1 METEFQPRA
10 GTDSRRGR
18 RTDLTGL
25 RALAIVALLL
35 TGAGIGF
42 VPGGFVG
49 IDVFF
54 VISGFLV
61 TGSLVGEWRRTGRIS
76 LLGFYARRVRRLLPT
91 AALVLAASLM
101 LTLFCLPR
109 GRWAETGWDVLASG
123 LSVLNW
129 RLADQN
135 AAAFVPDAATSIL
148 AHYWALGVTG
158 QVLLVWPVL
167 LLGIA
172 GWAVRH
178 RARDVRG
185 PLLLT
190 VGLVAVCSFAWS
202 VQRTAGDPERAF
214 LGTTTRLWELAL
226 GAALALLGARLT
238 GLSHRLGTVLGWAGA
253 AAVVGA
259 VLVMR
264 PGSGFPGYLALLPAL
279 GTAAIIA
286 SGAAGGRAAAG
297 DSTAGEGSARPGTAG
312 GGPHRILA
320 SRPLQAVGAHCYP
333 LYLWYWPLLVAAHAR
348 FGELRPAA
356 GAVVLG
362 GAALLAFLTHRYVET
377 PIRDGRRY
385 AWSPSQVLRAGGLLP
400 AAAVLGGLLFQLTV
414 WPPVQPTPRSAAASA
429 SARFTPTPTPATPT
443 APGAAVL
450 GRSPRDSRAGV
461 PVDRVRS
468 ITPNP
473 QDAAQDLPDVY
484 RHDCFPAASGEN
496 ARGCVYGDR
505 TSTHTVVLAGDGHA
519 ASWVPALQSIAEAK
533 RWRLVTYLNPNCPF
547 LKLPL
552 DARDERTVA
561 TCARW
566 YDNVHAEL
574 IGPERP
580 KLLLTTSSRYPMRR
594 GGQALTG
601 ADADE
606 ALAEGMR
613 RTWSGLTAARI
624 PTVVLRDVPILG
636 TNSGMCVSAN
646 PKRLTRCVTGRSAA
660 LATGAGAAQ
669 AAAVDKLDRVS
680 LLDLNGAICPA
691 RECAPVIGGVL
702 VYRDSQHLTATYART
717 LTPRLRGAL
726 DRILRSA
733 Q

>member
-1 METEFQPRA
+1 MVTESQPRT
-10 GTDSRRGR
+10 GTHRRRGR

-25 RALAIVALLL
+25 RALAIMALLL

-76 LLGFYARRVRRLLPT
+76 LLAFYARRVRRLLPT
-91 AALVLAASLM
+91 AALVLAASLV

-109 GRWAETGWDVLASG
+109 SRWVGTGWDVLASG

-135 AAAFVPDAATSIL
+135 AEAFVPGPATSIL

-172 GWAVRH
+172 TWAVHR
-178 RARDVRG
+178 RARDVRV

-190 VGLVAVCSFAWS
+190 VGLVAVGSFAWS
-202 VQRTAGDPERAF
+202 AQRTAGDPERAF

-226 GAALALLGARLT
+226 GAALALLGTRLARLP
-238 GLSHRLGTVLGWAGA
+238 HRLGTILGWTGA

-259 VLVMR
+259 VLVLR
-264 PGSGFPGYLALLPAL
+264 PGPGFPGYLALLPAL

-286 SGAAGGRAAAG
+286 GGAVGGRAARDGTAG
-297 DSTAGEGSARPGTAG
+297 DATGRPGTAG

-320 SRPLQAVGAHCYP
+320 ARPMQAVGTLCYP
-333 LYLWYWPLLVAAHAR
+333 LYLWHWPLLVAAHAR
-348 FGELRPAA
+348 FGELHPAA
-356 GAVVLG
+356 GLAVLG
-362 GAALLAFLTHRYVET
+362 CAALLAFLTHRYVET
-377 PIRDGRRY
+377 PIRDGRRF
-385 AWSPSQVLRAGGLLP
+385 AWSAGQVVRAGGLLP
-400 AAAVLGGLLFQLTV
+400 ATAVVGGLLFQLTV
-414 WPPVQPTPRSAAASA
+414 WPPVQPAPRSGAAPA
-429 SARFTPTPTPATPT
+429 SARPTPTPAEPT

-450 GRSPRDSRAGV
+450 GKSPGDSRAGV

-473 QDAAQDLPDVY
+473 QDAARDLPDVY
-484 RHDCFPAASGEN
+484 RHDCFPAAPGDN
-496 ARGCVYGDR
+496 ARACVYGDR
-505 TSTHTVVLAGDGHA
+505 LSTYTVVLAGDGHA
-519 ASWVPALQSIAEAK
+519 ASWVPALQAIADAK

-552 DARDERTVA
+552 DARDGRTVA
-561 TCARW
+561 TCTQW
-566 YDNVHAEL
+566 YDNVYAEL
-574 IGPERP
+574 TGPDRP
-580 KLLLTTSSRYPMRR
+580 KLLLTTSSRYPVSRDGR
-594 GGQALTG
+594 TLLAG

-613 RTWSGLTAARI
+613 RTWSRLTAARV

-636 TNSGMCVSAN
+636 MNSGMCVSAN
-646 PKRLTRCVTGRSAA
+646 TKRLTRCVTPRRAA

-680 LLDLNGAICPA
+680 LIDLNSAICPA
-691 RECAPVIGGVL
+691 RKCAPVIGGVL

-717 LTPRLRGAL
+717 LTPRLRTAL
-726 DRILRSA
+726 DRVLRSA